1 MKKLFKLVY
10 PDKDLSFG
18 ILLQCFLTVLVPPI
32 SWQILLC
39 RQSTT
44 FKQAVEN
51 TKEVEY
57 ALNFE
62 TKPTKPATKDIDVI
76 NKMQPMEAPKLAI
89 LLQQALDQMTKML
102 EDLKTRLQL
111 TGVDQT
117 ARDCNPPRNCE
128 ATTVQSML

>member
-1 MKKLFKLVY
+1 MFSY
-10 PDKDLSFG
+10 SIG
-18 ILLQCFLTVLVPPI
+18 API
-32 SWQILLC
+32 SWQILLH

-57 ALNFE
+57 ALSFE
-62 TKPTKPATKDIDVI
+62 TKPTKPASKDIDVI
-76 NKMQPMEAPKLAI
+76 NKTHPMEAPKLAI
-89 LLQQALDQMTKML
+89 LLQQALDQITKML

-117 ARDCNPPRNCE
+117 AHDHNPPRNCE
-128 ATTVQSML
+128 ATTVQSMLQ